1 MGRSTVPDRSELAGS
16 GLILSAIGRSVM
28 VLDTIIV
35 FLVSLL
41 VGALGIYVGV
51 SLATNEAIGF
61 GGAILTALFGAVA
74 WGLVSFFLGWL
85 PLVGA
90 LLALIAWIGVI
101 NLRHSGGWGTAA
113 LIGLVA
119 WIVAGV
125 VLYALATAGLVS
137 AGAVGIP
144 GV

>member
-1 MGRSTVPDRSELAGS
+1 V
-16 GLILSAIGRSVM
+16 SAVEKVDM

-35 FLVSLL
+35 FLVSLF
-41 VGALGIYVGV
+41 VGGLGIYVGV
-51 SLATNEAIGF
+51 SLATDEAIGF
-61 GGAILTALFGAVA
+61 GGAVLTALFGAIA

-113 LIGLVA
+113 VIGLVA
-119 WIVAGV
+119 WIVAAA
-125 VLYALATAGLVS
+125 VLYALAVAGFVS

-144 GV
+144 GI